1 MRTTKILRINCTVSR
16 STQEKIVPRR
26 TESAR
31 TLLVN
36 LIKQLEASSK
46 KMMFRFI
53 QQVKKSQQVKQR
65 RRKHPAGKNLVTFFA
80 SLAPK
85 ASGLGSLKSKIA
97 TLSLID
103 DC

>member
-53 QQVKKSQQVKQR
+53 QQVKQR

>member
-1 MRTTKILRINCTVSR
+1 MIEDNKDLNCTVSR

-53 QQVKKSQQVKQR
+53 QQVKII
-65 RRKHPAGKNLVTFFA
+65 PAGETKKKKT
-80 SLAPK
+80 S
-85 ASGLGSLKSKIA
+85 SW
-97 TLSLID
+97 
-103 DC
+103 

>member
-53 QQVKKSQQVKQR
+53 QQVKII
-65 RRKHPAGKNLVTFFA
+65 PAGETKKKKT
-80 SLAPK
+80 S
-85 ASGLGSLKSKIA
+85 SW
-97 TLSLID
+97 
-103 DC
+103 